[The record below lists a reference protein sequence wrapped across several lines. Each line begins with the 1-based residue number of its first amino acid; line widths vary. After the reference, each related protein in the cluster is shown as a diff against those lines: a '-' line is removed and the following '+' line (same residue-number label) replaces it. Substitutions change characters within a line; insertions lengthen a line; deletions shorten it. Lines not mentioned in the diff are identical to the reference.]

1 MNIGE
6 RIYELRKSKGLSQ
19 EDLAEQLGVSRQSV
33 SKWETGAVVP
43 DTENAL
49 KMSKI
54 FGVTIDFLL
63 TGQYNDAG
71 LDSGKVTYTEVK
83 TSRESE
89 ASKMKNNKFS
99 AKKTVAI
106 ILAICLAI
114 AVILPLPFGGYKKL
128 WARMTEDPIQYT
140 YVLVHGMGGWGESAG
155 MNSVAPYWG
164 SSAGSIS
171 SYLRSQGYQVE
182 EATVGPFS
190 SAWDRAC
197 ELYAQL
203 MGTTVD
209 YGEAHSKE
217 HGHERFGRV
226 YTAPLVE
233 NWGTETD
240 GGQMRKINL
249 IGHSFGG
256 NTIRLMTSLLEY
268 GNEAE
273 QVASP
278 EDCSPLFKG
287 GNGEFVNSVTTLCS
301 PHNGSTLFYVVD
313 KGRLVETAL
322 NVLFATGGVGN
333 LHNSSLIDFQLE
345 HFGIQ
350 SGNEDTIS
358 LVNGDFSNGKD
369 NAFYDLSPEGA
380 KGLNEN
386 IELVDSVYYFSYA
399 YSTTEKS
406 PLSNNHIPIKSTL
419 AVLMPI
425 ATLIGRYT
433 NTSSSATV
441 TIDDSW
447 RENDGLVNVV
457 SARYPI
463 GDNYVDYSAELE
475 ELERGCWYVFPT
487 LEGDHGDVIGMNGKT
502 AETQKFYTDQITL
515 IDSLPRIR

>member
-6 RIYELRKSKGLSQ
+6 RIYELRKSKELSQ
-19 EDLAEQLGVSRQSV
+19 EDLAERLGVSRQSV

-54 FGVTIDFLL
+54 FGVTTDFLL
-63 TGQYNDAG
+63 TGQYNDTG
-71 LDSGKVTYTEVK
+71 LDSGKVTYTESK
-83 TSRESE
+83 ASQESE
-89 ASKMKNNKFS
+89 VSNMKNDRFS
-99 AKKTVAI
+99 AKKTIAV
-106 ILAICLAI
+106 ILAICLALALI
-114 AVILPLPFGGYKKL
+114 IPAATGGYKKL
-128 WARMTEDPIQYT
+128 WARMTEEPIQYT

-155 MNSVAPYWG
+155 MNNVATYWG
-164 SSAGSIS
+164 STTGSIS
-171 SYLRSQGYQVE
+171 AYLRSQGYQVE

-203 MGTTVD
+203 MGMTVD

-217 HGHERFGRV
+217 HGHQRYGRT
-226 YTAPLVE
+226 YTTPLVE
-233 NWGTETD
+233 NWGIKTE

-249 IGHSFGG
+249 VGHSFGG
-256 NTIRLMTSLLEY
+256 NTIRLLTSLLEY
-268 GNEAE
+268 GSEAE
-273 QVASP
+273 RTASP
-278 EDCSPLFKG
+278 DDYSPLFEGGKG
-287 GNGEFVNSVTTLCS
+287 ELVNSVTTLCS

-322 NVLFATGGVGN
+322 NVLFATGGIGDVY
-333 LHNSSLIDFQLE
+333 NSSLIDFQLE

-350 SGNEDTIS
+350 SGNENTIS

-369 NAFYDLSPEGA
+369 NAFYDLSPDGA
-380 KGLNEN
+380 KELNEN
-386 IELVDSVYYFSYA
+386 IKLVDSVYYFSYA

-406 PLSNNHIPIKSTL
+406 PLSNNHIPIKSTMV
-419 AVLMPI
+419 VLMPI

-433 NTSSSATV
+433 NTSSTATV

-457 SARYPI
+457 SARYPT
-463 GDNYVDYSAELE
+463 GDKYVDYTAELE

-487 LEGDHGDVIGMNGKT
+487 LEGDHGAVIGMNGKT

-515 IDSLPRIR
+515 IDNLPRIR